1 MSIRYVWEKYDT
13 VYGPYATLGHPFTQ
27 MTATTDIPRNTR
39 FDEYDNVKDYVDD
52 TNSTRVFNALTG
64 SFNVVAGKYYS
75 GFFYSNLPEWY
86 CQSSGAVSVTL
97 EGETYTLKVVSGSV
111 RRISRKGYANLKG
124 DELLGTVSNAASST
138 YPLNN
143 NCCRIA
149 KICVILP
156 LLFWG
161 YRHVK

>member
-1 MSIRYVWEKYDT
+1 MSNRYVWEKYDT
-13 VYGPYATLGHPFTQ
+13 VYGPYATLGDPFTQ
-27 MTATTDIPRNTR
+27 MTSTTASQRNTR

-86 CQSSGAVSVTL
+86 CQSSGTVSVTL

-124 DELLGTVSNAASST
+124 DELLGTVSNTASST
-138 YPLNN
+138 YPPRNYALKSA
-143 NCCRIA
+143 RIW
-149 KICVILP
+149 P
-156 LLFWG
+156 
-161 YRHVK
+161 